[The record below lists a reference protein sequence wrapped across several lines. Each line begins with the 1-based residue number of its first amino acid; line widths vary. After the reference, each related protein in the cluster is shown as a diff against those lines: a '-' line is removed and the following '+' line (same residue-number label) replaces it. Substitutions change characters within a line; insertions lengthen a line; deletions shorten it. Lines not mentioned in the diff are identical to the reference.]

1 MFLDIFYKKGC
12 VGLDIG
18 SKNIKIVYLTRG
30 KEKRYKLHTYKI
42 LPLPKEISESET
54 TQETKNSVIAEII
67 KDFFSKHKSLPKKV
81 AISVAGSSVVVRYIK
96 LPMMTKEELEKSIS
110 IEVEPF
116 IPFPISDVYL
126 SFDILGE
133 VLDEG
138 IKKNEVVVVAAKKDF
153 IDSKIRLLKECKIM
167 PVYIDVDVFVLEN
180 LIKYNY
186 NIENEIVCVVNVG
199 WNITNIGIIEDRVT
213 KVCRD
218 LPIGLIN
225 IVNNL
230 KKTQQVE
237 DQIIIEYFK
246 NYGLIITE
254 EQKEQYLKEDKKTE
268 LLFSKNLILS
278 LKEFISE
285 LHKVVDFYYF
295 QKGEQKPLSK
305 IFLSG
310 GGSIIKNLDLYFY
323 DEFKVETEIV
333 NPFINI
339 EISEEI
345 PLEIRQIFAVS
356 VGLAMK

>member
-1 MFLDIFYKKGC
+1 MFLDIFSNKRC

-18 SKNIKIVYLTRG
+18 SKSIKIVYLIYC
-30 KEKRYKLHTYKI
+30 KEKKYKLNTYKI
-42 LPLPKEISESET
+42 LPLPLEISSSEMP
-54 TQETKNSVIAEII
+54 QETKNSIIAQII

-81 AISVAGSSVVVRYIK
+81 AISVSGPSVVVRYIK
-96 LPMMTKEELEKSIS
+96 LPIMTKEELEKSIS

-116 IPFPISDVYL
+116 IPFPLSDVYL

-138 IKKNEVVVVAAKKDF
+138 VKKNELVVVAAKKDF
-153 IDSKIRLLKECKIM
+153 IDSKISLLKGCKLM
-167 PVYIDVDVFVLEN
+167 PVHIDVDVFALEN

-186 NIENEIVCVVNVG
+186 NIENEIVCVVNIG
-199 WNITNIGIIEDRVT
+199 WNITNVGIIENGITR
-213 KVCRD
+213 VCRD
-218 LPIGLIN
+218 LPIGLIS

-230 KKTQQVE
+230 KKTQQFE
-237 DQIIIEYFK
+237 EQTIIEYLK
-246 NYGLIITE
+246 NDGLIITE
-254 EQKEQYLKEDKKTE
+254 EQKEQYLQEDKKTE

-278 LKEFISE
+278 LKEFVSE

-310 GGSIIKNLDLYFY
+310 GGSVIRNLDLYFS

-333 NPFINI
+333 DPFRNI
-339 EISEEI
+339 EVSEEI
-345 PLEIRQIFAVS
+345 PLEIKQIFAVA
-356 VGLAMK
+356 VGLAMR